1 MHGEAGRFVIRVFF
15 DLIYFE
21 TIGAIGAEN
30 LQILADGG
38 RRDKNREYDG
48 GNAVM
53 GEVIA

>member
-30 LQILADGG
+30 FQILADGG